1 METIFGNSLGV
12 SDSVSDGDISDY
24 EALVRAKIDDAVDYE
39 MSYLQWWR
47 LENLRYYYGELPEAA
62 SEDEDG
68 NPVNKSTITSTDV
81 RDTIMSVLPSLV
93 RIFMGSEFPVYYC
106 SNTKEGAEQAKNAT
120 RYAHFLFRNLS
131 DGFLTL
137 HSVFKDALT
146 TKIGVVQT
154 ETDNDYEIQEKTYVN
169 LTRDQ
174 YMYLLS
180 ENRSAEVVS
189 LQSSPDGTIR
199 KLVLRFEVP
208 KPQIKSEA
216 VPPEEFRIS
225 RYAMTAQT
233 ADLIGRERMV
243 SRSTLVKKG
252 VPIEIIDQFV
262 QGDPILTDDRLLR
275 NPALIDKYS
284 QTDQVYYGQWFIR
297 VDGDGDGVDELRYI
311 QTLGDNHTI
320 IADEP
325 ATRHNFAVFQVD
337 PRPHTVVG
345 DALADLAKDIQR
357 LKTNISR
364 AIMDNL
370 VEVVNPKTVINELV
384 TNVEDALNDE
394 VGALI
399 RTRGDPATAV
409 QFSRPQFV
417 GQEAQSIIDYLD
429 RLRASRTGITEASK
443 GLDPKALQSTA
454 LSGVDAIISGAQERI
469 ELIAL
474 ILANT
479 GFKDLFT
486 NILEAMSN
494 APNSVV
500 EYQFSGQWY
509 ECNPSTFDASMR
521 CEVNPTLGKGSDM
534 TRLQVLQMILSQQK
548 ELIAQYGIARN
559 PAVGPMEVM
568 NTVTDMLSIVNIKD
582 TTRYF
587 KPITPEVVQ
596 QIDATPTEPTPEM
609 LVAQSTLEE
618 VKAKIVSAMSKV
630 KQADRKLVYDYL
642 RLKMEDDFKRDKM
655 EVDAAVD
662 TATLLKDT
670 TAQIEPQATA
680 AALDTPLK
688 NGNGAGVQ

>member
-1 METIFGNSLGV
+1 METLFGNSLGITENR
-12 SDSVSDGDISDY
+12 DSNEVSDY
-24 EALVRAKIDDAVDYE
+24 EALVRTKIDDAVDYE
-39 MSYLQWWR
+39 MSYLQWGR
-47 LENLRYYYGELPEAA
+47 LENLRYYYGELPLAPG
-62 SEDEDG
+62 EDDDG
-68 NPVNKSTITSTDV
+68 NPVNKSTIVSTDV
-81 RDTIMSVLPSLV
+81 RDVIMSVLPTLV
-93 RIFMGSEFPVYYC
+93 RIFMGSEFPVFYC
-106 SNTKEGAEQAKNAT
+106 ANTKEDAEKAKNAT
-120 RYAHFLFRNLS
+120 RYAHYLFRNLS

-154 ETDNDYEIQEKTYVN
+154 WTDSDYEVIEKTYMN
-169 LTRDQ
+169 LSQEQ
-174 YMYLLS
+174 YKYLLF
-180 ENRSAEVVS
+180 ENKTAQPTVLESN
-189 LQSSPDGTIR
+189 PDGSIE

-208 KPQIKSEA
+208 KPLIKSEA

-225 RYAMTAQT
+225 RYATTPAT
-233 ADLIGRERMV
+233 TDLIGRERMV
-243 SRSTLVKKG
+243 SRSFLLKKG
-252 VPIEIIDQFV
+252 VPPEIIENFV

-284 QTDQVYYGQWFIR
+284 QTDQVYYGEWYMR
-297 VDGDGDGVDELRYI
+297 VDGDGDGIDELRYI
-311 QTLGDNHTI
+311 QTLGDNHVI

-325 ATRHNFAVFQVD
+325 ATRHKFAVFQVD

-345 DALADLAKDIQR
+345 DALTDLAKDIQR
-357 LKTNISR
+357 IKTGVSR
-364 AIMDNL
+364 AVMDNL

-399 RTRGDPATAV
+399 RTRGDPSNAV

-417 GQEAQSIIDYLD
+417 GGEAQEVIDYLD

-486 NILEAMSN
+486 NILEEMSN
-494 APNSVV
+494 SPNSVV

-509 ECNPSTFDASMR
+509 ECMPSTFDAAMR

-534 TRLQVLQMILSQQK
+534 TRLQVLQMIYQQQK
-548 ELIAQYGIARN
+548 EIVAQYGIARN
-559 PAVGPMEVM
+559 PAVGPVELM
-568 NTVTDMLSIVNIKD
+568 NTVTDMLAIVNIKD

-587 KPITPEVVQ
+587 KPMTPEVVA
-596 QIDATPTEPTPEM
+596 QIDQAPTEPTPEQ
-609 LVAQSTLEE
+609 LVAQAEME
-618 VKAKIVSAMSKV
+618 KVKAAVVKAMSSV
-630 KQADRKLVYDYL
+630 KQADRKLAFDYL
-642 RLKMEDDFKRDKM
+642 KLKLEDDFRRDKM

-662 TATLLKDT
+662 TATFLKDT

-680 AALDTPLK
+680 AALNTPP
-688 NGNGAGVQ
+688 AQTVQ